1 MWETVL
7 DFESVWFFFTVF
19 SILGNPFIFAVYCI
33 FKKQKLSLSSFE
45 TVFFHLCGRNGGKE
59 LSS

>member
-7 DFESVWFFFTVF
+7 DFESVCFFFTFF

-33 FKKQKLSLSSFE
+33 FKKQKLSSFE